1 MAMIDYGAV
10 VKKNGK
16 IISDYKGGLF
26 QNFSTLKYEVRET
39 EPYDTIIDETMVN
52 GLDWK
57 GNPTTFS
64 MAGNYFA
71 LVGDEHFLM
80 GFYKEGFNVA
90 IDKQVVNNLPCTWEW
105 FDEHVKPLK
114 FVVDNEIEITL
125 SLAQKEHT
133 EYGGRMSVYLAKF
146 TYKGDNYE
154 VLFGYGVDT
163 SIIYTFT
170 DKNYYQHKRKDYWH
184 MCGKKYKRTGAYNKR
199 KGLKFIRE
207 WTWKG
212 LSEEQRLIVPKKYRL
227 K

>member
-1 MAMIDYGAV
+1 MDYGAV
-10 VKKNGK
+10 VKKNGV
-16 IISDYKGGLF
+16 IISDVRGLLF
-26 QNFSTLKYEVRET
+26 QNFTNLKYAD
-39 EPYDTIIDETMVN
+39 YDSLKRGLEIDETIV
-52 GLDWK
+52 K
-57 GNPTTFS
+57 GFNYKGEPIEFS

-80 GFYKEGFNVA
+80 GFYKEGFVVE

-184 MCGKKYKRTGAYNKR
+184 MCGKKYKITCAYNKR

>member
-1 MAMIDYGAV
+1 MAMMDYGAV

-16 IISDYKGGLF
+16 IISDIEGGLF
-26 QNFSTLKYEVRET
+26 QNFSNLKYKDDEST
-39 EPYDTIIDETMVN
+39 IDETMVQ
-52 GLDWK
+52 
-57 GNPTTFS
+57 GNDCDGISMKFS

-80 GFYKEGFNVA
+80 GFYKEGFTIA
-90 IDKQVVNNLPCTWEW
+90 IDKKVVGNIPTTWEW

-114 FVVDNEIEITL
+114 FIINNEINVTI

-133 EYGGRMSVYLAKF
+133 EYGSRMCVYVAKF

-154 VLFGYGVDT
+154 VLFGYGVDP
-163 SIIYTFT
+163 SVIYTFT
-170 DKNYYQHKRKDYWH
+170 DGNYYHHKRKDYWH
-184 MCGKKYKRTGAYNKR
+184 KIGKRHIRRGSYRYR